1 MAYQSGPDPIA
12 STITLRFRSVREGD
26 RIVLFRKSKNLVGL
40 DIGSSAVKLVELK
53 ESKDGR
59 YQLVKAGMETLSPEA
74 IVDGAIMDSSLVVET
89 IVRLF
94 AATGVKNQ
102 NMAVAVSGHSVI
114 VKQIQLPTMP
124 EDELAESIHW
134 EAEQYVPFDIN
145 DVYLDY
151 VVLDPGSA
159 GDTMKVLLVAAK
171 KEKVDDFK
179 NVVTQA
185 GRVPALVDYDAFAL
199 QNCYEVNYGID
210 ATRVI
215 ALVNIGASVMN
226 VNILAQGQTVFWRDI
241 TFGGNQ
247 FTESLQKAFSL
258 NFEQAE
264 TLKKGEPVAGQSRQS
279 IEPVLR
285 GVSEDAAA
293 ELQKTLDFFQ
303 ATSGADK
310 VDSVVIAGGGAKVAR
325 LDEVLRDK
333 FGIPVEIMNPF
344 RSIPALDRAADPTW
358 LGDVSPALAVAV
370 GLGLRKTGE

>member
-1 MAYQSGPDPIA
+1 MPR
-12 STITLRFRSVREGD
+12 RFRSVREGN
-26 RIVLFRKSKNLVGL
+26 RTVMFRRAKNLVGL
-40 DIGSSAVKLVELK
+40 DIGSSAIKLVELK
-53 ESKDGR
+53 EGKEGR
-59 YQLVKAGMETLSPEA
+59 FQLLKAGLESLSPEA

-89 IVRLF
+89 IARLLS
-94 AATGVKNQ
+94 ATAVKNT

-114 VKQIQLPTMP
+114 VKKIQLPTMP
-124 EDELAESIHW
+124 EEELSESIRW

-151 VVLDPGSA
+151 VILDPGIGA
-159 GDTMKVLLVAAK
+159 ETMGVLLVAAK

-185 GRVPALVDYDAFAL
+185 GRVPSLVDVDAFAL
-199 QNCYEVNYGID
+199 QNCFEVNYGLD

-215 ALVNIGASVMN
+215 SLVNIGASVMN

-247 FTESLQKAFSL
+247 FTESLQKAYSL

-264 TLKKGEPVAGQSRQS
+264 ALKKGEPVAGQSRQS

-310 VDSVVIAGGGAKVAR
+310 VDSVMIAGGGAKVAR

-333 FGIPVEIMNPF
+333 FCLSVEIMNPF
-344 RSIPALDRAADPTW
+344 RAIPAAERAADPNW
-358 LGDVSPALAVAV
+358 LAEVAPALAVAV
-370 GLGLRKTGE
+370 GLGLRKAGD

>member
-1 MAYQSGPDPIA
+1 M
-12 STITLRFRSVREGD
+12 
-26 RIVLFRKSKNLVGL
+26 LFRKSKNLVGL
-40 DIGSSAVKLVELK
+40 DVGSSAVKLVELK
-53 ESKDGR
+53 EAKDGKF
-59 YQLVKAGMETLSPEA
+59 QLIRAGLEPLSPEA

-89 IVRLF
+89 IARLL
-94 AATGVKNQ
+94 ASTGVKNQ

-114 VKQIQLPTMP
+114 VKKIQLPTMP
-124 EDELAESIHW
+124 EEELAESIRW

-151 VVLDPGSA
+151 VVVDPGA
-159 GDTMKVLLVAAK
+159 LGDSMGVLLVAAK

-185 GRVPALVDYDAFAL
+185 GRIPALVDYDAFAL

-210 ATRVI
+210 TTRVI

-247 FTESLQKAFSL
+247 FTEALQKAFSL

-264 TLKKGEPVAGQSRQS
+264 SLKRGEPVAGQTRSS

-310 VDSVVIAGGGAKVAR
+310 VDSIVIAGGGAKVSR
-325 LDEVLRDK
+325 LDDVLRDK
-333 FGIPVEIMNPF
+333 FGLSVEILNPF
-344 RSIPALDRAADPTW
+344 RAIPAADRAADPAW
-358 LGDVSPALAVAV
+358 LAEVSPALAIAV
-370 GLGLRKTGE
+370 GLGLRKLGD